1 MSHQE
6 GFDEQTSVLL
16 IQALADV
23 WKSIRDRHS
32 AVPGVVLLAAPAQR
46 GGLNVLGHFAAL
58 RWSAR
63 KKEGSH
69 FHEVVVVAEH
79 LDRPAEEIVATLIH
93 EAAHAMNFAA
103 GIFDCSA
110 SQYHNKRFK
119 EAAQELGLIVEK
131 TFHYGF
137 AYTTLSA
144 SSAVLYRPE
153 IEALQ
158 RVLVH
163 RRRPMSP
170 RPGPP
175 DDGSE
180 DGDAKPG
187 SRSRKATCA
196 CDPPFIIRVSLKT
209 LRDTV
214 IRCESCGEPF
224 RIV

>member
-6 GFDEQTSVLL
+6 GYDEQTSVQL

-23 WKSIRDRHS
+23 WKSIRDRHPV
-32 AVPGVVLLAAPAQR
+32 VPGVVLLAAPAQR

-93 EAAHAMNFAA
+93 EAAHAMNFHA

-153 IEALQ
+153 IQDLEKA
-158 RVLVH
+158 LVH
-163 RRRPMSP
+163 RRRPMSS
-170 RPGPP
+170 RPDPS
-175 DDGSE
+175 DDGE

-187 SRSRKATCA
+187 SRSRKAVCA
-196 CDPPFIIRVSLKT
+196 CRPHPFIIRVSMKT
-209 LRDTV
+209 LRDTR

-224 RIV
+224 RVV